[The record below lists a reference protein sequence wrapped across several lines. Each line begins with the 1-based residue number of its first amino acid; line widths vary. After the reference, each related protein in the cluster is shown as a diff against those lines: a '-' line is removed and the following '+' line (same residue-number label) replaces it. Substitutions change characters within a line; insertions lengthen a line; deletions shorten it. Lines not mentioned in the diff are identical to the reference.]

1 MYSYLINILDVGLN
15 FISKNLKIN
24 LVFLFKK
31 IKAQKNDSFL
41 LIDVVIPLIVKDI
54 NTVEKC
60 IEGLKKHSLN
70 PIRHIYI
77 VSPNDQKIIDF
88 TKKNKVIFI
97 NEDLVSDISTI
108 EIINYL
114 RDDKL
119 IGWLKQQIIK
129 LSVDNIIDIGNN
141 VLLMDSD
148 TILCKDQFFVSD
160 KYSILKFS
168 DEFHIKYRFSN
179 YYLLKKLDLKP
190 ISYISHHQIINLNY
204 LKELKSHVEINTKL
218 NFKFAFLEAY
228 KKYGLV
234 SEYELYAQ
242 FVLTHYKDKFKTQ
255 YWFNYNK
262 KINSKFKKLS
272 KRMISYSF
280 HNYNYK

>member
-1 MYSYLINILDVGLN
+1 M
-15 FISKNLKIN
+15 
-24 LVFLFKK
+24 
-31 IKAQKNDSFL
+31 
-41 LIDVVIPLIVKDI
+41 
-54 NTVEKC
+54 
-60 IEGLKKHSLN
+60 
-70 PIRHIYI
+70 
-77 VSPNDQKIIDF
+77 
-88 TKKNKVIFI
+88 
-97 NEDLVSDISTI
+97 
-108 EIINYL
+108 
-114 RDDKL
+114 
-119 IGWLKQQIIK
+119 KQQIIK

-255 YWFNYNK
+255 YWFNFNK

>member
-41 LIDVVIPLIVKDI
+41 LIDVVIPLIVKDL

-70 PIRHIYI
+70 PIRNIYI
-77 VSPNDQKIIDF
+77 ISPNDQKIIDF
-88 TKKNKVIFI
+88 TKQNKVIFI

-160 KYSILKFS
+160 KYSILLTRYNEILVTENYKKFTAINGRWPKS
-168 DEFHIKYRFSN
+168 CPIELYR
-179 YYLLKKLDLKP
+179 
-190 ISYISHHQIINLNY
+190 
-204 LKELKSHVEINTKL
+204 INTQNPNGIYFSHTL
-218 NFKFAFLEAY
+218 FPEFNLE
-228 KKYGLV
+228 
-234 SEYELYAQ
+234 
-242 FVLTHYKDKFKTQ
+242 
-255 YWFNYNK
+255 
-262 KINSKFKKLS
+262 
-272 KRMISYSF
+272 
-280 HNYNYK
+280 